1 MIDTRKPARLLCAS
15 LAVGSLLSLPLHA
28 SEQGEDHTASKVTA
42 PTPAEAKDRETQT
55 ATDLEQQA
63 SDAWL
68 EGKLET
74 VYLFNRH
81 LNNFTIDPEVAHG
94 AVVLTG
100 TVDSTVS
107 KELAGELA
115 QGMEGITDVTNRLTV
130 ADDTPGNENGRDFSE
145 RVEDATLTAEV
156 KTMLLA
162 NSETSGL
169 QINVDTTGS
178 EVTLSGRI
186 DSSAEKDLAGEIASQ
201 VDGVKG
207 VNNELQVN
215 S

>member
-28 SEQGEDHTASKVTA
+28 SEQGEDHTANKVTA

-115 QGMEGITDVTNRLTV
+115 QGVEGVTDVTNRLTV
-130 ADDTPGNENGRDFSE
+130 ADDTRGNENGRDFSE

-156 KTMLLA
+156 KTLLLA

>member
-1 MIDTRKPARLLCAS
+1 MDTRKTTRLLCAS
-15 LAVGSLLSLPLHA
+15 VAMGSLLSMPLHA
-28 SEQGEDHTASKVTA
+28 SQHGDDHASKAATPTDKQDTA
-42 PTPAEAKDRETQT
+42 VMSGADI
-55 ATDLEQQA
+55 EQQA
-63 SDAWL
+63 KDAWL

-115 QGMEGITDVTNRLTV
+115 QGVEGITDVTNRLTV
-130 ADDTPGNENGRDFSE
+130 ADDTRGNDNGRDFSE

-156 KTMLLA
+156 KTLLLA

>member
-1 MIDTRKPARLLCAS
+1 MIDTRKPARMLCAS

-28 SEQGEDHTASKVTA
+28 SDHDESHTANTVTA
-42 PTPAEAKDRETQT
+42 PTPAVAEDSETST
-55 ATDLEQQA
+55 ATDFEQQA

-81 LNNFTIDPEVAHG
+81 LNNFTIDPDVAHG

-100 TVDSTVS
+100 AVDSTVS

-115 QGMEGITDVTNRLTV
+115 QGVEGITDVTNRLTV
-130 ADDTPGNENGRDFSE
+130 ADDTRGNENGRDFSE

-156 KTMLLA
+156 KTLLLA

-201 VDGVKG
+201 VDGVTG

>member
-1 MIDTRKPARLLCAS
+1 MMDTRKPARLLCAS

-28 SEQGEDHTASKVTA
+28 SEQGEGHTANKVTA
-42 PTPAEAKDRETQT
+42 PTPAEAKDRETSM

-115 QGMEGITDVTNRLTV
+115 QGVEGITDVTNRLTV
-130 ADDTPGNENGRDFSE
+130 ADDTRGNENGRDFSE

-156 KTMLLA
+156 KTLLLA

-169 QINVDTTGS
+169 QINVDTTAS

>member
-1 MIDTRKPARLLCAS
+1 METRKPAKLLCAS
-15 LAVGSLLSLPLHA
+15 LAVGSLLSLPLYA
-28 SEQGEDHTASKVTA
+28 SEQGESHTANKVTA
-42 PTPAEAKDRETQT
+42 PTPAEANDRETQK

-100 TVDSTVS
+100 TVDSDVS

-115 QGMEGITDVTNRLTV
+115 QGVEGVTDVTNRLTV
-130 ADDTPGNENGRDFSE
+130 ADNTRGSDNGRDFSE

>member
-15 LAVGSLLSLPLHA
+15 LAVGTLLSLPLHA
-28 SEQGEDHTASKVTA
+28 SEQGQGHTASKVTA
-42 PTPAEAKDRETQT
+42 PTPAEAKDRETQM

-100 TVDSTVS
+100 TVDSAVS

-115 QGMEGITDVTNRLTV
+115 QGVEGVTDVTNRLTV
-130 ADDTPGNENGRDFSE
+130 ANDTRGNENGRDFSE

-156 KTMLLA
+156 KTLLLA

-169 QINVDTTGS
+169 QINVDTTGR

-186 DSSAEKDLAGEIASQ
+186 DSAAEKDLAGEIASQ